1 MIYATEVKEIGLSAK
16 EFLNEKIMV
25 LFGFNAPFDLRPYCF
40 LIDQNNLEDVIEVDD
55 ILHINDDNYKIIAV
69 GDQVNKNLKDLG
81 HITIN
86 FKGDIN
92 NLMAGS
98 LYVEKKAIGNI
109 EVGTK
114 IVIEKNINKANKEC

>member
-1 MIYATEVKEIGLSAK
+1 MMIYTTQVKEIGLNAK
-16 EFLNEKIMV
+16 EFLNEEIIV
-25 LFGFNAPFDLRPYCF
+25 LFGFNAPPDLKPYCF
-40 LIDQNNLEDVIEVDD
+40 LIDQNNLEESIEVNDK
-55 ILHINDDNYKIIAV
+55 LLINDDSYKIIAV

-86 FKGDIN
+86 FKGDIS

-98 LYVEKKAIGNI
+98 LYVEKKEISKI

-114 IVIEKNINKANKEC
+114 IIIEKNNN